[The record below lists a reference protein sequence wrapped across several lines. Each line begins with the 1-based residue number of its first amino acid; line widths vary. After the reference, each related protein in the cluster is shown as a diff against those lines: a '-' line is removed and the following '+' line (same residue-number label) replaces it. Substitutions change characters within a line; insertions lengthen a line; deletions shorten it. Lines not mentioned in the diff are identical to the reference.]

1 MTKENATYNTSIHA
15 QRQKNVLAQSL
26 KQTNW
31 KRNVI
36 TAALKHFPNYPFAAP
51 VPALTI
57 SVWAFIPI

>member
-1 MTKENATYNTSIHA
+1 MHRDKP
-15 QRQKNVLAQSL
+15 VLTQLL

-51 VPALTI
+51 APALTI